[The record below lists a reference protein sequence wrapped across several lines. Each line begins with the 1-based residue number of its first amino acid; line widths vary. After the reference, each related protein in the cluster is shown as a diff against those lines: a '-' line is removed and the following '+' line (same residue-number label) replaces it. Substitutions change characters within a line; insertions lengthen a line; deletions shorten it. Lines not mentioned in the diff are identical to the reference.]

1 MGDPPKN
8 WDRPCRGGLHSQ
20 SYHPEG
26 PHSRCW
32 AETYSRVLPW
42 LCMDGYRRL
51 LAINLTF
58 NKKVRRGPT
67 THRHGDITHTDYAD
81 ESFDAITC
89 LSVVEDG
96 VNVESYFKEMW
107 RILKP
112 GGLLV
117 TWTDYWQTPTETG
130 GLHFYGVPIHHVF
143 TEEEVLNALHLA
155 KRNGFAMTGPIT
167 SPVTKTS

>member
-32 AETYSRVLPW
+32 AETYSR
-42 LCMDGYRRL
+42 
-51 LAINLTF
+51 TF
-58 NKKVRRGPT
+58 NKKARRGPI

-81 ESFDAITC
+81 ESFDAIIC

-96 VNVESYFKEMW
+96 VNVESHFKETW

-117 TWTDYWQTPTETG
+117 TWTD
-130 GLHFYGVPIHHVF
+130 
-143 TEEEVLNALHLA
+143 
-155 KRNGFAMTGPIT
+155 
-167 SPVTKTS
+167 

>member
-8 WDRPCRGGLHSQ
+8 WDRPFRGGLHSQ

-51 LAINLTF
+51 QAINLTF

-107 RILKP
+107 RILNPAGYWLP
-112 GGLLV
+112 G
-117 TWTDYWQTPTETG
+117 PTTG
-130 GLHFYGVPIHHVF
+130 RLRRRPAAYIF
-143 TEEEVLNALHLA
+143 TAFPSMCLPR
-155 KRNGFAMTGPIT
+155 KRF
-167 SPVTKTS
+167 